1 MYFFLYESK
10 VSDPLEAEREAEV
23 PFRRQEVLR
32 MRLRAPAVVACNTHL
47 LHRHPNNG
55 IVHRGQWYRM
65 LSYGFVHGGWGHLI
79 FNMLTLYFF
88 GTVVERY
95 FCSGFGDVNG
105 VILYVVLYVSAIAV
119 STVWDLVKYRNDYNY
134 SAVGASGAVSA
145 ILFASIL
152 FEPKMGI
159 YIYLIPI
166 PVPGYI
172 FAPLYLLYCW
182 YMAKR
187 NADNIG
193 HTAHFWGAVYGLVFP
208 LVCRPD
214 IFRHFLSQLG
224 L

>member
-1 MYFFLYESK
+1 MVTLILILITAA
-10 VSDPLEAEREAEV
+10 VSILCFVGVLNINALKFNAYDV
-23 PFRRQEVLR
+23 WHRRQ
-32 MRLRAPAVVACNTHL
+32 
-47 LHRHPNNG
+47 G
-55 IVHRGQWYRM
+55 YRM
-65 LSYGFVHGGWGHLI
+65 LSYGLVHGGWGHLF

-95 FCSGFGDVNG
+95 FQSAFGHPSGI
-105 VILYVVLYVSAIAV
+105 ILYVALYVSAIAV
-119 STVWDLVKYRNDYNY
+119 STVGDLIKYRNDYGY

-145 ILFASIL
+145 VLFASIL

-187 NADNIG
+187 NMDNIG
-193 HTAHFWGAVYGLVFP
+193 HTAHFWGAVYGLLFP
-208 LVCRPD
+208 LVCMPD
-214 IFRHFLSQLG
+214 IFHHFLTQLG

>member
-1 MYFFLYESK
+1 MATIIIIVLTSLVSLLYFSGK
-10 VSDPLEAEREAEV
+10 INA
-23 PFRRQEVLR
+23 
-32 MRLRAPAVVACNTHL
+32 NKL
-47 LHRHPNNG
+47 LFHAYSVWHRKE
-55 IVHRGQWYRM
+55 WYRM
-65 LSYGFVHGGWGHLI
+65 LTYGMVHGGWGHLF
-79 FNMLTLYFF
+79 FNMLTLFFF
-88 GTVVERY
+88 GRVVEQY
-95 FCSGFGDVNG
+95 FQLAFGSTLGLV
-105 VILYVVLYVSAIAV
+105 LYVVLYVSALAV
-119 STVWDLVKYRNDYNY
+119 STVWDLVKYRDNWNY

-182 YMAKR
+182 YMARR
-187 NADNIG
+187 NQDNIG
-193 HTAHFWGAVYGLVFP
+193 HSAHFWGAVYGLVFP

>member
-1 MYFFLYESK
+1 MQSIFAYSMVTLIIILLTAA
-10 VSDPLEAEREAEV
+10 VSILCFTRTININALKFNAYD
-23 PFRRQEVLR
+23 
-32 MRLRAPAVVACNTHL
+32 
-47 LHRHPNNG
+47 

>member
-1 MYFFLYESK
+1 MTTLIIILLTAA
-10 VSDPLEAEREAEV
+10 VSILCFQGMLDMD
-23 PFRRQEVLR
+23 VLKFN
-32 MRLRAPAVVACNTHL
+32 AYDVW
-47 LHRHPNNG
+47 HRK
-55 IVHRGQWYRM
+55 QWYRM
-65 LSYGFVHGGWGHLI
+65 LSYGLVHGSWGHLF

-95 FCSGFGDVNG
+95 FQAAFGSSDG
-105 VILYVVLYVSAIAV
+105 IALYVILYVSAIAV
-119 STVWDLVKYRNDYNY
+119 STVGDLVKYRDVRGYN
-134 SAVGASGAVSA
+134 AVGASGAVSA

-172 FAPLYLLYCW
+172 FAPLYLIYCW
-182 YMAKR
+182 YMARR
-187 NADNIG
+187 NMDNIG
-193 HTAHFWGAVYGLVFP
+193 HTAHFWGALYGLAFP

-214 IFRHFLSQLG
+214 IFGHFLGQLG

>member
-1 MYFFLYESK
+1 MVTIAIIILTVA
-10 VSDPLEAEREAEV
+10 VSLLCFYGGLDLDKLKFSAHDV
-23 PFRRQEVLR
+23 WHRRKWWQLV
-32 MRLRAPAVVACNTHL
+32 T
-47 LHRHPNNG
+47 
-55 IVHRGQWYRM
+55 
-65 LSYGFVHGGWGHLI
+65 YGFVHGGWGHLF

-88 GTVVERY
+88 GRVVEQY
-95 FCSGFGDVNG
+95 FVAVWGEPLGQ
-105 VILYVVLYVSAIAV
+105 ILYVVLYLTAIIVS
-119 STVWDLVKYRNDYNY
+119 SLWDLFKYRDDWSY

-182 YMAKR
+182 YMARR

-193 HTAHFWGAVYGLVFP
+193 HTAHFWGGGLRACLP
-208 LVCRPD
+208 AASPP
-214 IFRHFLSQLG
+214 
-224 L
+224 

>member
-1 MYFFLYESK
+1 MATIIIIVLTSL
-10 VSDPLEAEREAEV
+10 VS
-23 PFRRQEVLR
+23 
-32 MRLRAPAVVACNTHL
+32 L
-47 LHRHPNNG
+47 LCFSGKINANKLLFHAYSVWHRKE
-55 IVHRGQWYRM
+55 WYRM
-65 LSYGFVHGGWGHLI
+65 LTYGMVHGGWGHLF
-79 FNMLTLYFF
+79 FNMLTLFFF
-88 GTVVERY
+88 GRVVEQY
-95 FCSGFGDVNG
+95 FQLAFGSTLGLV
-105 VILYVVLYVSAIAV
+105 LYVVLYVSALAV
-119 STVWDLVKYRNDYNY
+119 STVWDLVKYRDNWNY

-182 YMAKR
+182 YMARR
-187 NADNIG
+187 NQDNIG
-193 HTAHFWGAVYGLVFP
+193 HSAHFWGAVYGLVFP

>member
-1 MYFFLYESK
+1 MF
-10 VSDPLEAEREAEV
+10 
-23 PFRRQEVLR
+23 
-32 MRLRAPAVVACNTHL
+32 
-47 LHRHPNNG
+47 
-55 IVHRGQWYRM
+55 
-65 LSYGFVHGGWGHLI
+65 SYGVVHGGWGHLF

-88 GTVVERY
+88 GRVVEQY
-95 FCSGFGDVNG
+95 FSLAFGNTLGIV
-105 VILYVVLYVSAIAV
+105 LYVVLYVSALAV
-119 STVWDLVKYRNDYNY
+119 SSIWDLVKYKDDWNYN
-134 SAVGASGAVSA
+134 AVGASGAVSA
-145 ILFASIL
+145 ILFSSIL

-187 NADNIG
+187 NMDNIG

-208 LVCRPD
+208 LICRPD
-214 IFRHFLSQLG
+214 IFRHFLAQLG

>member
-1 MYFFLYESK
+1 MVTIILIVVTCL
-10 VSDPLEAEREAEV
+10 VSILCFTGTLNA
-23 PFRRQEVLR
+23 
-32 MRLRAPAVVACNTHL
+32 NKL
-47 LHRHPNNG
+47 LFHAYSVWHRKE
-55 IVHRGQWYRM
+55 WYRM
-65 LSYGFVHGGWGHLI
+65 LTYGVVHGGWGHLF
-79 FNMLTLYFF
+79 FNMLTLFFF
-88 GTVVERY
+88 GRVVEQY
-95 FCSGFGDVNG
+95 FQLAFGSTLGIV
-105 VILYVVLYVSAIAV
+105 LYVVLYVTAIAV
-119 STVWDLVKYRNDYNY
+119 STVWDLFKYKDDWNY

-187 NADNIG
+187 NMDNIG
-193 HTAHFWGAVYGLVFP
+193 HTAHFWGAVYGLLFP

-214 IFRHFLSQLG
+214 IFQHFLNQLG
-224 L
+224 W

>member
-1 MYFFLYESK
+1 MVTLIIILITTI
-10 VSDPLEAEREAEV
+10 VSILC
-23 PFRRQEVLR
+23 FRGTLDIDVLKFS
-32 MRLRAPAVVACNTHL
+32 AYDTW
-47 LHRHPNNG
+47 HRKK
-55 IVHRGQWYRM
+55 WYRM
-65 LSYGFVHGGWGHLI
+65 FSYGLVHANWGHLF

-95 FCSGFGDVNG
+95 FQAAFGSSDG
-105 VILYVVLYVSAIAV
+105 LALYVILYVSAIAV
-119 STVWDLVKYRNDYNY
+119 STIGDLIKYKDDYHY

-145 ILFASIL
+145 VLFASIL

-187 NADNIG
+187 NMDNIG
-193 HTAHFWGAVYGLVFP
+193 HTAHFWGALYGLAFP

-214 IFRHFLSQLG
+214 IIHHFISQLG